1 MASIPKITVFI
12 ANLLF
17 QSLLLHCINQ
27 FSLKKLNSLTFF
39 LQSCKVVEIA
49 FFNDLLYGII
59 FTDKGVSEMQRI
71 LIIEDDPKIAEHLQ
85 SYINKYGYE
94 ANVVIDFEHV
104 MKDFQ
109 AFNPDLVLL
118 DINLPS
124 FDGYYWCRQI
134 RKESI
139 CPVIFISARVGEM
152 DQVMALENGGDDFIT
167 KPFHPEIV
175 MAKIRSQLRRAYGEY
190 AAHVEERV
198 LETEGLKLYP
208 ERLELSFHEET
219 VTLTKKESDI
229 IESLIERYPR
239 VAGREDLLEKLWDDQ
254 MYVDENTLNV
264 NITRVRKK
272 FEAVGIKGAVETVR
286 GAGYRLNISWT
297 KAEQQ

>member
-1 MASIPKITVFI
+1 
-12 ANLLF
+12 
-17 QSLLLHCINQ
+17 
-27 FSLKKLNSLTFF
+27 
-39 LQSCKVVEIA
+39 
-49 FFNDLLYGII
+49 
-59 FTDKGVSEMQRI
+59 MQRI

-85 SYINKYGYE
+85 AYIQKYGF
-94 ANVVIDFEHV
+94 ASFIVDDFDHV
-104 MKDFQ
+104 MEHFQ
-109 AFNPDLVLL
+109 KYKLDLVLL

-124 FDGYYWCRQI
+124 YDGYYWCRQI
-134 RKESI
+134 RKQSI

-175 MAKIRSQLRRAYGEY
+175 IAKIRSQLRRAYGEY
-190 AAHVEERV
+190 AVQVEERV
-198 LETEGLKLYP
+198 LELEGLQLYPEGLKLTVKDKAVP
-208 ERLELSFHEET
+208 LSKWEAD
-219 VTLTKKESDI
+219 L

-272 FEAVGIKGAVETVR
+272 FEAVGMKGAVETVR
-286 GAGYRLNISWT
+286 GVGYR
-297 KAEQQ
+297 